1 MAGGTP
7 SGAGGS
13 VAGRTN
19 EPSRVQVT
27 WTALL
32 DAIALPLCTAQEQLA
47 HGDFSCCESDCEDC
61 EAHSLQQASEMASP
75 MMSPVNAQKAMAPIT
90 ANRRLEARNRIELP
104 FSRFHASLSTNRL
117 ACVCECLEHR
127 VIGYVKAGSTA
138 SLVAAAVGSVCVLGV
153 TIR

>member
-19 EPSRVQVT
+19 EPSRVLVT

-32 DAIALPLCTAQEQLA
+32 DAIALPLWTAQEQLA
-47 HGDFSCCESDCEDC
+47 HGDFSCCESGCEDC

-75 MMSPVNAQKAMAPIT
+75 MMSPANAQKAREPIT
-90 ANRRLEARNRIELP
+90 ANRRLEARNRIEHLLVDFTP
-104 FSRFHASLSTNRL
+104 RCQPTGSTQIETKRPRL
-117 ACVCECLEHR
+117 ATTGHCRLNGLR
-127 VIGYVKAGSTA
+127 MR
-138 SLVAAAVGSVCVLGV
+138 L
-153 TIR
+153 

>member
-32 DAIALPLCTAQEQLA
+32 DAIAVPLWTEQEQLA
-47 HGDFSCCESDCEDC
+47 HGDFSCWESGCED
-61 EAHSLQQASEMASP
+61 
-75 MMSPVNAQKAMAPIT
+75 
-90 ANRRLEARNRIELP
+90 
-104 FSRFHASLSTNRL
+104 
-117 ACVCECLEHR
+117 
-127 VIGYVKAGSTA
+127 
-138 SLVAAAVGSVCVLGV
+138 
-153 TIR
+153 